1 MFQQGGQMNE
11 EQKAFTAYLIKVLNP
26 KDAADFENKVAQL
39 SENELKEFYKQY
51 KAMEGNQISM
61 AKLGAKLSY
70 VQTLRGECP
79 EGYEV
84 EKYMAGGCVKCK
96 KKAEGAKVV
105 DIFKDKCGGKAKK
118 RVKKDQKGAVVN
130 KADTVNKNNGV
141 YNVSNKKLP
150 YKKMTPADYRK
161 LSDKDKVKVDMKDQA
176 NGRGA
181 GGAGAVKNKGIGKNY
196 FGGTVQRRIIK
207 Q

>member
-11 EQKAFTAYLIKVLNP
+11 EQQAFTAYLIKVLNP

-39 SENELKEFYKQY
+39 SENDLKEFYKQY

-96 KKAEGAKVV
+96 KKAEGTKVV

-118 RVKKDQKGAVVN
+118 RVKKDQKGATVN
-130 KADTVNKNNGV
+130 KADTVHTSKGV

-150 YKKMTPADYRK
+150 YKKMTPADYKK
-161 LSDKDKVKVDMKDQA
+161 LPHNEKVKVDLKDQE
-176 NGRGA
+176 NGRG
-181 GGAGAVKNKGIGKNY
+181 GEGAHVVKNKGIGKNY
-196 FGGTVQRRIIK
+196 FGGTIQRRIIK